1 MVWEYQNIKIFL
13 KKITLQIGWVGVFVI
28 KIVKVLCSGH
38 MLLIILTE
46 KEMLEHF
53 LKKNCKTKIKKN
65 LELIKCIL
73 DGKDTLIHLI
83 AG

>member
-1 MVWEYQNIKIFL
+1 
-13 KKITLQIGWVGVFVI
+13 
-28 KIVKVLCSGH
+28 
-38 MLLIILTE
+38 
-46 KEMLEHF
+46 MLEHF

-83 AG
+83 AGQIKRQANVELELSNFAARIDLKNATGADTSNLNTDLC